1 VDVTINKRKAG
12 ELILISKSSLLKLD
26 GFQILLALLI
36 LSCAGTKP
44 YCKFES
50 KLFSNLNLK
59 ICADS
64 LEIVSTFP
72 DLYRINSFNQLW
84 TAPLYLYY
92 IGKKATLLEPIPE
105 IYDIIS
111 RNRKVSKYPEINRWE
126 PYPSKE
132 GFHIHLKK
140 KSKILIY
147 VTDLNDKILFA
158 LDFGKLKK
166 GTTFYVDLQNL
177 LPTSN
182 NTQRYS
188 FNLVCNGKICARV
201 PFSIVENH

>member
-1 VDVTINKRKAG
+1 MDVIIHKRKAG
-12 ELILISKSSLLKLD
+12 ELILISKSSLLKLN

-36 LSCAGTKP
+36 LGCAGTKP

-50 KLFSNLNLK
+50 KLFSNLNPK

-64 LEIVSTFP
+64 LEIVNTFP
-72 DLYRINSFNQLW
+72 DLYRINSSNQLW

-92 IGKKATLLEPIPE
+92 IGKKVTLLEPIPE
-105 IYDIIS
+105 TYDIIR
-111 RNRKVSKYPEINRWE
+111 RNRRVSKYPELLPWE
-126 PYPSKE
+126 TYKE
-132 GFHIHLKK
+132 GFNIHLNK
-140 KSKILIY
+140 KSKILVY
-147 VTDLNDKILFA
+147 VTDLSNRILFA

-188 FNLVCNGKICARV
+188 FNLVCNGRICARV

>member
-1 VDVTINKRKAG
+1 M
-12 ELILISKSSLLKLD
+12 ISKSSLLKLN

-36 LSCAGTKP
+36 LGCAGTKP

-50 KLFSNLNLK
+50 KLFSNLNPK

-64 LEIVSTFP
+64 LEIVNTFP
-72 DLYRINSFNQLW
+72 DLYRINSSNQLW

-92 IGKKATLLEPIPE
+92 IGKKVTLLEPIPE
-105 IYDIIS
+105 TYDIIR
-111 RNRKVSKYPEINRWE
+111 RNRTVSKYPEILPWE
-126 PYPSKE
+126 SYNE
-132 GFHIHLKK
+132 GFNIHLNK
-140 KSKILIY
+140 KSKILVY
-147 VTDLNDKILFA
+147 VTDFSNKILFA

-188 FNLVCNGKICARV
+188 FNLVCNGRICARV